1 MSAMKSFSIA
11 ILLALFC
18 ISSSNLFA
26 QEPARDLLK
35 PNKIVFEGDMAA
47 LLAQLADLHKVNI
60 GLETDPTQPRTW
72 VKVDFRF
79 ATVDDLLEGIIKAAP
94 AYRWRNKAGFIDVY
108 PAEGGCPLLE
118 TAIAE
123 FHVDNTDWLGATE
136 SLISLPE
143 IAREKSALG
152 LSRRES
158 DNQRPQVVLFSLDLK
173 NVSLREALHE
183 ITKTSRNSFWMFKRF
198 GQRGQEFSI
207 SNAPS

>member
-79 ATVDDLLEGIIKAAP
+79 ATVDDLLEGIIKAAQP
-94 AYRWRNKAGFIDVY
+94 KRHAQNTHLLSYGPIHAG
-108 PAEGGCPLLE
+108 
-118 TAIAE
+118 
-123 FHVDNTDWLGATE
+123 
-136 SLISLPE
+136 
-143 IAREKSALG
+143 
-152 LSRRES
+152 
-158 DNQRPQVVLFSLDLK
+158 
-173 NVSLREALHE
+173 
-183 ITKTSRNSFWMFKRF
+183 
-198 GQRGQEFSI
+198 
-207 SNAPS
+207 